1 MTDPELRALLRDC
14 LTLWAVSGRV
24 DVSAGIATIET
35 AAGRFVLTPAP
46 SDLRPVR
53 WLLETPERR
62 ALGRPPRAI
71 PSVVAALSAIRNA
84 LGIAGG
90 SMLRIGGG

>member
-24 DVSAGIATIET
+24 DVSAGSATIET
-35 AAGRFVLTPAP
+35 AAGRFVLAPAP

-62 ALGRPPRAI
+62 TLGRPPRAI
-71 PSVVAALSAIRNA
+71 PSIVAALSAIRNA

-90 SMLRIGGG
+90 SMLQIGGG